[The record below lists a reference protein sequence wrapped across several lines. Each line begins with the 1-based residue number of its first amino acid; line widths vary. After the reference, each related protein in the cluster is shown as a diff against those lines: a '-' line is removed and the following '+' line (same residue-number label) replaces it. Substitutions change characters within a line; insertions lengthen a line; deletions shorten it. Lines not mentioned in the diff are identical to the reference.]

1 MRFQPGDRLRG
12 EVPGQFRTSRSGG
25 NLVDASNRGWQDRVL
40 ARLASPSNEAATE
53 RAFTVAQR
61 VVDAARELLLET
73 GGPSFT
79 VPELAKRAH
88 TSLATLYS
96 YFSGKDEVLLAVI
109 EVAARNSWTSADPEL
124 ELLTD
129 DAARLQRVVQ
139 RPILRTGEAGGR
151 ASLIFFREAWR
162 LAEVY
167 PETLRA
173 LTDPATMLLQQEL
186 DRAVAAGIAVSNDT
200 YRDATSI
207 RLFVWALIQSMQ
219 VGWDDDFQ
227 SVADGAWEF
236 CSRALAIREPSTVV

>member
-1 MRFQPGDRLRG
+1 M
-12 EVPGQFRTSRSGG
+12 
-25 NLVDASNRGWQDRVL
+25 DASNTGWQERVL
-40 ARLASPSNEAATE
+40 ARLAEPANEVAAE
-53 RAFTVAQR
+53 RALTVAAR

-73 GGPSFT
+73 AGPSFT
-79 VPELAKRAH
+79 VPDLAKRAH

-109 EVAARNSWTSADPEL
+109 EGTARNSGSSADPEL

-129 DAARLQRVVQ
+129 PLARLQRVVQ

-162 LAEVY
+162 LAEIY

-173 LTDPATMLLQQEL
+173 LTDPATMQLQVEL
-186 DRAVAAGIAVSNDT
+186 EAAVAAGLAVSDDP

-207 RLFVWALIQSMQ
+207 RLFVWALIQAMQ
-219 VGWDDDFQ
+219 VGWGDDFKA
-227 SVADGAWEF
+227 VADDAWDF
-236 CSRALAIREPSTVV
+236 CSRALAIRQPSSVG